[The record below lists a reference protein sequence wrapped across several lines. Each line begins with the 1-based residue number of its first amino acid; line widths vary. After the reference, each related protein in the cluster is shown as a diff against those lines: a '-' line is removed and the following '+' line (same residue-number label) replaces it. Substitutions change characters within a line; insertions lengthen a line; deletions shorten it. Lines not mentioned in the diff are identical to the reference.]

1 MTVTVVVMILLGI
14 AFVIASF
21 IVTEKLSGKEENYK
35 ADLLTVDDDYQFSDR
50 ELQIIKRKIEDVIA
64 KQAKD
69 ILYETNESLS
79 SMANEKTMALG
90 DYAVSVCDEIEKNH
104 KEVMFLYSMLDD
116 KQKEIMKTVK
126 DVDDTKHSVKE
137 LLNESEEQ
145 TKRLEDIAK
154 SIKDEELKRENKIN
168 NDIMYNHSKG
178 KAEEV
183 VHVNDKKNISAA
195 VNDNNKKNI
204 NAAVNDNNKK
214 NINVAVLHNNKADND
229 NKQDRILSDIDI
241 NNNIFNDDS
250 KLIDELTM
258 PDDKDHTDNNSYAD
272 NNDFAA
278 VNDFVDNIDDIFAE
292 LDKTD
297 INFDEVLENEFKDDS
312 NANDII
318 LEMYNSGRSV
328 IEIAKELGLGV
339 GEVKLVI
346 DLYQGE

>member
-154 SIKDEELKRENKIN
+154 SIKEDEIKYDNSKKNNSAIANNSAIQN
-168 NDIMYNHSKG
+168 NDEIIQKYNSQ
-178 KAEEV
+178 
-183 VHVNDKKNISAA
+183 
-195 VNDNNKKNI
+195 
-204 NAAVNDNNKK
+204 
-214 NINVAVLHNNKADND
+214 
-229 NKQDRILSDIDI
+229 NKQNVI
-241 NNNIFNDDS
+241 
-250 KLIDELTM
+250 
-258 PDDKDHTDNNSYAD
+258 HD
-272 NNDFAA
+272 NNDRKDIDNKPQDVLDKIDMASGYQ
-278 VNDFVDNIDDIFAE
+278 NDIENILDQLSAGGNIDDISEDDIKDIDQTAISDDVDKLDDIDEIFAE

-297 INFDEVLENEFKDDS
+297 INFDEVLESEFKDDS

-318 LEMYNSGRSV
+318 LEMYNNGRSV